1 MRLLGYGRVSLREQV
16 EEGVSLD
23 VQREKFALYCKL
35 EDHVLVDVL
44 MDEGNSGKDM
54 KRPRLLEARRRLLAG
69 EADGVLVTKL
79 DRLTRSVKDLGVILE
94 EGPYAGRYA
103 LVSMAEKFDTATP
116 QGRLMLN
123 MMMAIAQFYRED
135 LVDSIKTA
143 LAHCKSHGK
152 HLGCVPYGWR
162 RRWCGV
168 CGTNGV
174 RRCAECG
181 VLEPAVEEQIVIAA
195 MRTRVAEGGKLR
207 QVAAELNDAGARP
220 RMGENWSLTSVWRA
234 LRRQQF
240 EELRREEEKGKMAP

>member
-44 MDEGNSGKDM
+44 MDEGKSGKDM
-54 KRPRLLEARRRLLAG
+54 KRPRLAEMRRRLLAG

-143 LAHCKSHGK
+143 LAHCKAHGK
-152 HLGCVPYGWR
+152 HLGRVPYGWR
-162 RRWCGV
+162 RRWCGR
-168 CGTNGV
+168 CGVDGI
-174 RRCAECG
+174 RRCLGCG
-181 VLEPAVEEQIVIAA
+181 VLEPAIDEQIVILGVLSR
-195 MRTRVAEGGKLR
+195 MKEGGTLR
-207 QVAAELNDAGARP
+207 TVAAELNDLGVP
-220 RMGENWSLTSVWRA
+220 SRMGGVWAEASVWRM
-234 LRRQQF
+234 LRRT
-240 EELRREEEKGKMAP
+240 EDERKTA